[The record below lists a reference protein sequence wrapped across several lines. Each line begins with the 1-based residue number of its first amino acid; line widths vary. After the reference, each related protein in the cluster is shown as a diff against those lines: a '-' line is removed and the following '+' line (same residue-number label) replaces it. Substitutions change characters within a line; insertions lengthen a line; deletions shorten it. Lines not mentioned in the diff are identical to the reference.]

1 MIKRIIFDLDGTLW
15 DTKESYMYSYD
26 KLFAELNLNREPR
39 REEVLAFMGI
49 KLNILLDALFPEIE
63 DKREIGIKAVKYS
76 IEYVLKHPS
85 TNSEDIGRLFGKL
98 SEKYEIFIIS
108 NCPRVYLETF
118 YKVSGIKRFV
128 TGDYTIEDGEKEEHL
143 RKISDNYRIKSLY
156 VADSR
161 EDYDAIGNHERMYF
175 VFAKYGYINSD
186 VYDYYIN
193 SLDEVI
199 SVSAKIDEK
208 EKMLEG
214 NEYEILSS
222 NDSSLTLIKKPDCY
236 YFGFIS
242 FKNPADDNAVIEK
255 LKEKVRG
262 SYALGPINGSTW
274 YSYRIALDNFD
285 FGLYPDAI
293 SDERILRLFLDN
305 GFKVEH
311 KYSSTLATL
320 NEKIWEKGKKIKLS
334 SDYEVKTAKGKEVYS
349 YLEELYEVAS
359 DAFKNADY
367 YEPISQEN
375 FKNIYV
381 RNMSFIKPELVAIY
395 FKGEMIAF
403 NFCYPDPENR
413 FYVSKTIAVKEK
425 YRSLPVL
432 LKLIDVSSECMTD
445 SGFDKV
451 LYHFQNDKTKVLYAM
466 AKDHLIRRKYYGLL
480 KYPAEKQK

>member
-26 KLFAELNLNREPR
+26 KLFAELDLNREPH

-63 DKREIGIKAVKYS
+63 NKREIGVKAVKYS

-85 TNSEDIGRLFGKL
+85 TNSGDIEGLFKTL

-118 YKVSGIKRFV
+118 YKVSGVKRFV

-143 RKISDNYRIKSLY
+143 RKISDNYTVKSLY

-161 EDYDAIGNHERMYF
+161 EDYDAIGDHKKMYF

-193 SLDEVI
+193 SLDEIVEL
-199 SVSAKIDEK
+199 SANAGEK
-208 EKMLEG
+208 ERMLEG
-214 NEYEILSS
+214 SDYEMLSS

-236 YFGFIS
+236 YFGFIH
-242 FKNPADDNAVIEK
+242 FKNPADDMAVIEK
-255 LKEKVRG
+255 LKARVAG

-274 YSYRIALDNFD
+274 YSYRLALDNFD
-285 FGLYPDAI
+285 FKLYPDAI
-293 SDERILRLFLDN
+293 SDERILNLFLSS

-311 KYSSTLATL
+311 RYSSTLATL
-320 NEKIWEKGKKIKLS
+320 NEKIWEKGKKINLS
-334 SDYEVKTAKGKEVYS
+334 PDYEIKIAKGNEVYS
-349 YLEELYEVAS
+349 YLEELHEVAS

-367 YEPISQEN
+367 YESISLEN
-375 FKNIYV
+375 FKDIYV
-381 RNMSFIKPELVAIY
+381 RNMSFITPELVAIY
-395 FKGEMIAF
+395 FKGKMIAF

-425 YRSLPVL
+425 FRSLPVL
-432 LKLIDVSSECMTD
+432 LKLIDISSRCMTAD
-445 SGFDKV
+445 GFDKV
-451 LYHFQNDKTKVLYAM
+451 LYHFQNDRTKVLYAM
-466 AKDHLIRRKYYGLL
+466 AKDHLIKRKYYGLL
-480 KYPAEKQK
+480 KF

>member
-26 KLFAELNLNREPR
+26 KLFAELDLNREPH

-49 KLNILLDALFPEIE
+49 KLNVLLDALFPEIE
-63 DKREIGIKAVKYS
+63 DKRGIGIKAVKYS

-85 TNSEDIGRLFGKL
+85 TNSRDIEKLFEKL

-118 YKVSGIKRFV
+118 YRVSNVKRFV
-128 TGDYTIEDGEKEEHL
+128 AGDYTIEDGEKEDHL

-161 EDYDAIGNHERMYF
+161 EDYDAIGDHKKMYF

-186 VYDYYIN
+186 VYDYFIN
-193 SLDEVI
+193 YLDEI
-199 SVSAKIDEK
+199 TPIAAKIDEK
-208 EKMLEG
+208 ERMLEG

-222 NDSSLTLIKKPDCY
+222 NDSSLTLIEKPDCY
-236 YFGFIS
+236 YFGFVNFS
-242 FKNPADDNAVIEK
+242 NTEDDKAVIEK
-255 LKEKVRG
+255 LKKKVKG

-285 FGLYPDAI
+285 FKLYPDAI
-293 SDERILRLFLDN
+293 NDERILRLFLDS
-305 GFKVEH
+305 GFEVEH

-320 NEKIWEKGKKIKLS
+320 NEKIWEKGKKIRLS
-334 SDYEVKTAKGKEVYS
+334 PDYGIKTAKGEEVYS
-349 YLEELYEVAS
+349 YLDELYDVAS

-367 YEPISQEN
+367 YEPISLEN
-375 FKNIYV
+375 FKDIYV
-381 RNMSFIKPELVAIY
+381 RNMSFINPELIAVY
-395 FKGEMIAF
+395 FKGKMIAF

-425 YRSLPVL
+425 FRSLPVL
-432 LKLIDVSSECMTD
+432 LKLIDVSSERMTAG
-445 SGFDKV
+445 GFDKV
-451 LYHFQNDKTKVLYAM
+451 LYHFQNDRTKVLYAM

-480 KYPAEKQK
+480 KYTHS

>member
-26 KLFAELNLNREPR
+26 KLFAELDLNREPH

-63 DKREIGIKAVKYS
+63 NKREIGVKAVKYS

-85 TNSEDIGRLFGKL
+85 TNSGDIEGLFKTL

-118 YKVSGIKRFV
+118 YKVSGVKRFV
-128 TGDYTIEDGEKEEHL
+128 VGDYTIEDGEKEDHL
-143 RKISDNYRIKSLY
+143 RKISDNYTVKSLY

-161 EDYDAIGNHERMYF
+161 EDYDAIGDHKKMYF

-193 SLDEVI
+193 SLDEII
-199 SVSAKIDEK
+199 SLSAKADEK
-208 EKMLEG
+208 ERMLEG
-214 NEYEILSS
+214 SDYEMLSS

-236 YFGFIS
+236 YFGFIN
-242 FKNPADDNAVIEK
+242 FKNPADDKAVIEK
-255 LKEKVRG
+255 LKERAGG
-262 SYALGPINGSTW
+262 SHALGPINGSTW
-274 YSYRIALDNFD
+274 YSYRLALDNFD
-285 FGLYPDAI
+285 FKLYPDAI
-293 SDERILRLFLDN
+293 SDERILNLFLN
-305 GFKVEH
+305 SGFKVEH

-320 NEKIWEKGKKIKLS
+320 NEKIWEKGKKINLS
-334 SDYEVKTAKGKEVYS
+334 PDYEIKIAKGSEVYS
-349 YLEELYEVAS
+349 YLEELHEVAS

-367 YEPISQEN
+367 YEPISLEN
-375 FKNIYV
+375 FKDIYV

-395 FKGEMIAF
+395 FKGKMIAF

-425 YRSLPVL
+425 FRSLPVL
-432 LKLIDVSSECMTD
+432 LKLIDVSSRCMTAD
-445 SGFDKV
+445 GFDKV
-451 LYHFQNDKTKVLYAM
+451 LYHFQNDRTKVLYAM
-466 AKDHLIRRKYYGLL
+466 AKDHLIKRKYYGLL
-480 KYPAEKQK
+480 KF